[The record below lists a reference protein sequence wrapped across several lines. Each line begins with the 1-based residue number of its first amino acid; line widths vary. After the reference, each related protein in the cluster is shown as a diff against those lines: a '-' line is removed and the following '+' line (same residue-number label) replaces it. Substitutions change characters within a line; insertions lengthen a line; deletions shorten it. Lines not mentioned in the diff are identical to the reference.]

1 MYLKFIGEDGS
12 MGLKH
17 GKTYSVRVETH
28 DGYIWVIWGF
38 IGMYYKSCPHSSPQ
52 TFTENWAKA

>member
-1 MYLKFIGEDGS
+1 

-38 IGMYYKSCPHSSPQ
+38 IGMYYKSCPYSSPQ
-52 TFTENWAKA
+52 TFAENWAKPC